1 MPAAAKRAGVG
12 KPARPSERYMRL
24 VRACPLL
31 PIRSDAA
38 LDRAIA
44 ALDRLLGRGDLTD
57 EEEGY
62 KLVLGDLIESY
73 ESGRY
78 PEPVVPPSAMLRHL
92 IEARGV
98 SQATLAAAT
107 GVSAAT
113 ISQILAGRRP
123 PSRRAMAALGAY
135 FRVDPSVF
143 L

>member
-1 MPAAAKRAGVG
+1 MPGAAKKAGAG
-12 KPARPSERYMRL
+12 EPAWPSERTMRL

-38 LDRAIA
+38 LDRAVA
-44 ALDRLLGRGDLTD
+44 ALDRLLGRGDLTE

-62 KLVLGDLIESY
+62 TLVLGDLIEAY
-73 ESGRY
+73 ESARY

-92 IEARGV
+92 IEAKGV
-98 SQATLAAAT
+98 SQAKLAAEA
-107 GVSAAT
+107 GVSGAT
-113 ISQILAGRRP
+113 ISQILTGGRQ

-135 FRVDPSVF
+135 FQVDPSVF